1 MKKIYFLYIRKKVLY
16 ISSAVIFYLMISL
29 IIIVIILIKN
39 TAMNVFSYSSPL
51 YGKIILIDPGHGG
64 IDGGA
69 NVGNVLEK
77 NINLDAAIILKS
89 KLESYGAKVILSR
102 NKDISLENLYKDNDL
117 RHKRDLKARVYM
129 INNQNI
135 DVFISLHVNAINND
149 PNVKGPMI
157 FYSDINLRSRI
168 VAECIQYTLNKIT
181 GINREPYI
189 ADFYLLKNAKKPG
202 ILLEM
207 GFITNE
213 HDKNLLLDKK
223 YLSKLSEGI
232 TDGLIEYFSK

>member
-1 MKKIYFLYIRKKVLY
+1 MKKIYFLYIRKKLFY
-16 ISSAVIFYLMISL
+16 ILSFILFSISIY
-29 IIIVIILIKN
+29 IIIIAIILIKN
-39 TAMNVFSYSSPL
+39 TAMDVFSYLSPL
-51 YGKIILIDPGHGG
+51 YGKTILIDPGHGG
-64 IDGGA
+64 IDGGS

-89 KLESYGAKVILSR
+89 KLESYGAKVILTR
-102 NKDISLENLYKDNDL
+102 NKDISLENIYKDNDY

-129 INNQNI
+129 INSQNI
-135 DVFISLHVNAINND
+135 DVFISLHVNAITNN
-149 PNVKGPMI
+149 PYAKGPMI
-157 FYSDINLRSRI
+157 FYNKDNVKSRI
-168 VAECIQYTLNKIT
+168 VAECVQNILNKIAGT
-181 GINREPYI
+181 NREPYT

-223 YLSKLSEGI
+223 YLSKLCEGI
-232 TDGLIEYFSK
+232 TNGLIEYFSK